1 MENADWW
8 WNGSEDDRWMY
19 MWPQT
24 QRNPVYYSLTNFDG
38 QHECSVDY
46 DAASPGTR
54 GAGTDSVPEE
64 VRFIVFI
71 IYEAIILALLLRL

>member
-8 WNGSEDDRWMY
+8 WNGGEDGRW
-19 MWPQT
+19 WPQT
-24 QRNPVYYSLTNFDG
+24 QRNPVYYSPTNFDG
-38 QHECSVDY
+38 RHERSVDY
-46 DAASPGTR
+46 DAALPGTR

>member
-1 MENADWW
+1 M
-8 WNGSEDDRWMY
+8 
-19 MWPQT
+19 
-24 QRNPVYYSLTNFDG
+24 YYSPTNFDG
-38 QHECSVDY
+38 RHERSVDY

>member
-1 MENADWW
+1 
-8 WNGSEDDRWMY
+8 MY

-24 QRNPVYYSLTNFDG
+24 QRNPVYYSPTNFDG
-38 QHECSVDY
+38 RHERSVD

-54 GAGTDSVPEE
+54 GTGTDSVPEE